1 MPGSA
6 SHWETARRYGREK
19 KNGGGNLFR
28 VAVQTPLHLA
38 AVNGNGG
45 RGLAAETNLAAV
57 DGQKGDFNFIVNHD
71 GFAGAAGQ
79 NQQGFLR

>member
-1 MPGSA
+1 M
-6 SHWETARRYGREK
+6 
-19 KNGGGNLFR
+19 
-28 VAVQTPLHLA
+28 QTPLHLA
-38 AVNGNGG
+38 AVNGNMG
-45 RGLAAETNLAAV
+45 RGLAAEADLAAV